1 MVNLVINIGP
11 ETLDRT
17 IKQLV
22 DSGEASIEEAY
33 AIFAGYRLV
42 IEVDAG
48 HLEREDAQ
56 IALVTL
62 VSLASR
68 VFHGGVYVEGCEAKP
83 LLLPLRLGETI
94 EGAVIACGGRTD
106 QAPTDV
112 PRIRIGGTCARR
124 APFHIRVVFDGW
136 RGGIVPAD
144 LADTLSDAAR
154 PPAIPLAPVI
164 AASLAIAEAFEHVR
178 TKSPTVGYFPT
189 GISLW
194 APHKRD
200 WLTTTDAG
208 PVLSLLPEKLWLIGL
223 GHVGQA
229 YLWCLGLL
237 PYEPSAPLQLVLQDT
252 DVIGP
257 STPSTSILSNPSMVG
272 RRKTREMAAW
282 AERRG
287 FRTAIIERLFDADF
301 RVANFDPS
309 VALCGLDNIPGRR
322 ALDKVGFGLIIEA
335 GLGSRHDDFR
345 SLRVHTLP
353 GRRTADE
360 IWKDAPAT
368 DEEHVPDEYKR
379 LKAAGLLDQCGMTIL
394 AGKAVGA
401 AFVGSGAAAIAIS
414 ELLRFLH
421 GGGLSECIDL
431 DLRAADHLSASPS
444 AVDMGGFN
452 PGFVYARSSRLP

>member
-1 MVNLVINIGP
+1 MINIGP

-42 IEVDAG
+42 IEIDAE
-48 HLEREDAQ
+48 HLEREDGQ

-83 LLLPLRLGETI
+83 LLLPLPLGATI
-94 EGAVIACGGRTD
+94 GDAIAACGGRTD
-106 QAPTDV
+106 EAPTDA
-112 PRIRIGGTCARR
+112 PRIRIGSACARR
-124 APFHIRVVFDGW
+124 VPFHIRVVFDGW

-144 LADTLSDAAR
+144 FADTLSDAAR
-154 PPAIPLAPVI
+154 PPAMPLAPVL
-164 AASLAIAEAFEHVR
+164 AASFAVAEAFEHVR
-178 TKSPTVGYFPT
+178 AKNPTVGHFPA
-189 GISLW
+189 GMSLW
-194 APHKRD
+194 TPHERN
-200 WLTTTDAG
+200 WLTATDG
-208 PVLSLLPEKLWLIGL
+208 SPVLSILPEKLWLIGL

-252 DVIGP
+252 DAIGP
-257 STPSTSILSNPSMVG
+257 STPSTSILSSPSMVG
-272 RRKTREMAAW
+272 HRKTREMATW

-287 FRTAIIERLFDADF
+287 FRTAIIERLFDAGF
-301 RVANFDPS
+301 RVASTDPS

-322 ALDKVGFGLIIEA
+322 ALDKVGFGLVIEA

-379 LKAAGLLDQCGMTIL
+379 LKAAGVLDQCGMTTL

-401 AFVGSGAAAIAIS
+401 AFVGCGAAAIAIS

-421 GGGLSECIDL
+421 GGGLSESIDL
-431 DLRAADHLSASPS
+431 DLRAVDHLSAPPS
-444 AVDMGGFN
+444 TADMAAFN
-452 PGFVYARSSRLP
+452 PGFVFARSSGLP

>member
-1 MVNLVINIGP
+1 MINIGP

-42 IEVDAG
+42 IEIDAEYF
-48 HLEREDAQ
+48 EREDGQ

-68 VFHGGVYVEGCEAKP
+68 VFHGGVYVEGCEGTP
-83 LLLPLRLGETI
+83 LLLPLPLGETI
-94 EGAVIACGGRTD
+94 EDAVIACGGRTD

-112 PRIRIGGTCARR
+112 PRIRIGSACSRR

-144 LADTLSDAAR
+144 FADTLSHVDR
-154 PPAIPLAPVI
+154 PPAMPLAPVL
-164 AASLAIAEAFEHVR
+164 AASIAVAEAFEYVR
-178 TKSPTVGYFPT
+178 TKSPTVGHFPA
-189 GISLW
+189 GMSLW
-194 APHKRD
+194 TPHERN
-200 WLTTTDAG
+200 WLTATDAG
-208 PVLSLLPEKLWLIGL
+208 PVLSVLPEKLWLIGL

-237 PYEPSAPLQLVLQDT
+237 PYDPSAPLQLVLQDT

-257 STPSTSILSNPSMVG
+257 STPSTSILSNMSMVG
-272 RRKTREMAAW
+272 HRKTREMAAW

-287 FRTAIIERLFDADF
+287 FRTAITERLFDADF
-301 RVANFDPS
+301 CVASADPS

-322 ALDKVGFGLIIEA
+322 ALDKVGFGLVIEA

-368 DEEHVPDEYKR
+368 DAEHVPDEYKR
-379 LKAAGLLDQCGMTIL
+379 LKAAGLLDQCGMTTL

-401 AFVGSGAAAIAIS
+401 AFVGCSAAAIAIS

-421 GGGLSECIDL
+421 GDGLNESIDL
-431 DLRAADHLSASPS
+431 DLRAADHRSASPS
-444 AVDMGGFN
+444 KVEMTGFN
-452 PGFVYARSSRLP
+452 PGFVFARQPGLP

>member
-1 MVNLVINIGP
+1 MINIGP

-42 IEVDAG
+42 IEIDAE
-48 HLEREDAQ
+48 HLEREDGQ

-83 LLLPLRLGETI
+83 LLLPLPLGATI
-94 EGAVIACGGRTD
+94 EDAVIASGGRTD
-106 QAPTDV
+106 EAPTDA
-112 PRIRIGGTCARR
+112 PRIRIGSACARR
-124 APFHIRVVFDGW
+124 VPFHIRVVFDSW

-144 LADTLSDAAR
+144 FADTLSDAAR
-154 PPAIPLAPVI
+154 PPAMPLAPVL
-164 AASLAIAEAFEHVR
+164 AASFAIAEAFEYVR
-178 TKSPTVGYFPT
+178 TKNPTVGHFPA
-189 GISLW
+189 GMSLW
-194 APHKRD
+194 TPRERN
-200 WLTTTDAG
+200 WLTATDG
-208 PVLSLLPEKLWLIGL
+208 SPVLSILPEKLWLIGL

-252 DVIGP
+252 DAIGP
-257 STPSTSILSNPSMVG
+257 STPSTSILSSPSMVG
-272 RRKTREMAAW
+272 HRKTREMATW
-282 AERRG
+282 AEQRG
-287 FRTAIIERLFDADF
+287 FRTAIIERLFDAGF
-301 RVANFDPS
+301 RVASTDPS

-322 ALDKVGFGLIIEA
+322 ALDKVGFGLVIEA

-379 LKAAGLLDQCGMTIL
+379 LKAAGVLDQCGMTTL
-394 AGKAVGA
+394 ASKAVGA
-401 AFVGSGAAAIAIS
+401 AFVGCGAAAIAIS

-421 GGGLSECIDL
+421 GGGLSESIDL
-431 DLRAADHLSASPS
+431 DLRAVDHLSASPS
-444 AVDMGGFN
+444 TADMVAFN
-452 PGFVYARSSRLP
+452 PGFVFARSSGLP